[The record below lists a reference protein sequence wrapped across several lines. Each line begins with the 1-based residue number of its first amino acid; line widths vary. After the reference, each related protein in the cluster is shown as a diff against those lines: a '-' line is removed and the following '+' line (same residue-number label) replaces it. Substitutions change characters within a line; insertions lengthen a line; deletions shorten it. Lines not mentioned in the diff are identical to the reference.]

1 MGFIRVNVEISNPAA
16 PDDSESVRVLVDT
29 GATLSILPA
38 DMLERLGIRREGRRR
53 FLGFGGTVTRDTGIV
68 RMRYGG
74 AAAGVSTVFGA
85 EDDPPIMGV
94 TALETL
100 GFEVD
105 PVAGRLNRIDML
117 VM

>member
-1 MGFIRVNVEISNPAA
+1 MGFIHVEVDISNPAN
-16 PDDSESVRVLVDT
+16 PDVSESVRVLVDT
-29 GATLSILPA
+29 GATLSILPS
-38 DMLERLGIRREGRRR
+38 DMLDRLGVRRRRRRR
-53 FLGFGGTVTRDTGIV
+53 FQGFGGTVTRDTGTV
-68 RMRYGG
+68 NMSYED
-74 AAAGVSTVFGA
+74 AEEGVTVVFGA

-105 PVAGRLNRIDML
+105 PVNGRLNRLDML

>member
-1 MGFIRVNVEISNPAA
+1 MGLIHVDVSVSNPSS
-16 PDDSESVRVLVDT
+16 PDVTESVRVLVDT

-38 DMLERLGIRREGRRR
+38 DMLDRLGVRRR
-53 FLGFGGTVTRDTGIV
+53 FRRRFQGFGGVVTRDTGTV
-68 RMRYGG
+68 NMTYEEVEE
-74 AAAGVSTVFGA
+74 GVTVVFGL

-100 GFEVD
+100 GFEAD
-105 PVAGRLNRIDML
+105 PVNRRLNRADFL

>member
-1 MGFIRVNVEISNPAA
+1 MGFIHVDVDVANPAT
-16 PDDSESVRVLVDT
+16 PDASESVRVLVDT

-38 DMLERLGIRREGRRR
+38 DILDRLGVRRRRRRR
-53 FLGFGGTVTRDTGIV
+53 FQGFGGTVTRDTGTV
-68 RMRYGG
+68 NMSYED
-74 AAAGVSTVFGA
+74 AEEGVTVVFGA

-105 PVAGRLNRIDML
+105 PVNGRLNRVDML

>member
-1 MGFIRVNVEISNPAA
+1 MGFIHVEVNVSNPAD
-16 PDDSESVRVLVDT
+16 PDVSESVRVLVDT

-38 DMLERLGIRREGRRR
+38 DMLERLGVRRRRRRR
-53 FLGFGGTVTRDTGIV
+53 FQGFGGVVTRDTGTINMSYENV
-68 RMRYGG
+68 EE
-74 AAAGVSTVFGA
+74 GVTVVFGA
-85 EDDPPIMGV
+85 EADPPIMGV

-105 PVAGRLNRIDML
+105 PVNGRLNRVDML